1 MARGARRPKS
11 AFRAELAELHAL
23 SISWRSGRT
32 GMGTL
37 TDARRGEMLLP
48 ELQML
53 DALELL
59 AVASRLFPEGDLH
72 GFDEVNQALACM
84 AEQGPATGLE
94 MAVWHLFDKAG
105 WLGNLSNCWQCGVQP
120 ASAMR
125 WQQAQLMCEQCA
137 EGRGMLVSAGLRKS
151 IAALLAGQRVTL
163 SDRDVTQWRQM
174 LRLAMQE
181 QGVKPTDSFA

>member
-105 WLGNLSNCWQCGVQP
+105 WLGNLF
-120 ASAMR
+120 
-125 WQQAQLMCEQCA
+125 E
-137 EGRGMLVSAGLRKS
+137 
-151 IAALLAGQRVTL
+151 LLAVRCSACECDALAAGTV
-163 SDRDVTQWRQM
+163 DVRAVC
-174 LRLAMQE
+174 RRSRHAGECGLA
-181 QGVKPTDSFA
+181 